1 MQGGDATR
9 SSYNKKTT
17 SYGTATRVVVMEGFP
32 TIKKAA
38 ESFKMTQP
46 PSFAGTALM
55 SYDAIFL

>member
-1 MQGGDATR
+1 VAL
-9 SSYNKKTT
+9 
-17 SYGTATRVVVMEGFP
+17 EGVP
-32 TIKKAA
+32 AITIKKAA